1 MFLVEAEEISF
12 IPYEDFRCFEDTETY
27 LATGALEPIISLQ
40 EELNFKKNAKSK
52 FINQSLNR
60 DWIRSP
66 ASGTDPRKL
75 NG

>member
-52 FINQSLNR
+52 FIN
-60 DWIRSP
+60 
-66 ASGTDPRKL
+66 
-75 NG
+75 